1 MFAWVNLKLLW
12 GDGSDEAPGFSTNTL
27 FVLGDA
33 SKLAVVKVFVPCG
46 KFENTVSLNVVW

>member
-12 GDGSDEAPGFSTNTL
+12 GDGSDEVPGFSTNTL
-27 FVLGDA
+27 FVLGDT

-46 KFENTVSLNVVW
+46 KFENTVSLNVVL